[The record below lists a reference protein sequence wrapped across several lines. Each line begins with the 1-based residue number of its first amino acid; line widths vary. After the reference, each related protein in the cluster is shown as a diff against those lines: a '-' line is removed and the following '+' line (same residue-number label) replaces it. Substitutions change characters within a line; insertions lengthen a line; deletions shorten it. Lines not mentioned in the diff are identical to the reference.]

1 MRLGGVGQTED
12 VTLHDAPVLYLIG
25 CAAPS
30 CRGLPGMVE
39 WAQGR
44 GWDVCVILTPKATEF
59 ADVDLL
65 ADLTGHPVRSDYK
78 RPGDPDVHPWPPA
91 AFVVAPATFNTI
103 NKWTAGISDTL
114 ALGLLNEGLGLGVP
128 IIAGPTPN
136 APLARHPAFIESV
149 GRLRS
154 WGVTVLHDAG
164 RYSPARADPGKSSP
178 DGALWTAVRQELEKA
193 IAASR

>member
-1 MRLGGVGQTED
+1 MRLGGAGQTDD

-25 CAAPS
+25 CGAPS

-39 WAQGR
+39 WAQER
-44 GWDVCVILTPKATEF
+44 GWDVCVILTPAAAGF
-59 ADVDLL
+59 ADVEQL
-65 ADLTGHPVRSDYK
+65 AVTTGRPVRVTYK
-78 RPGDPDVHPWPPA
+78 RPGEPDVHPWPPS

-128 IIAGPTPN
+128 IIAAPTPN

-154 WGVTVLHDAG
+154 WGVTVLHDPE
-164 RYSPARADPGKSSP
+164 RYSPARAEPGKGP
-178 DGALWTAVRQELEKA
+178 QDGAFWKAVREELDKVT
-193 IAASR
+193 AASG